1 MKKKTKEEKAL
12 AIVKQLHRMW
22 WEDEFEVAQPHS
34 NGFTISACALADLTY
49 DAGDEETTL
58 GELVREVIAEEAE
71 EEVPDPCQCGCHAV
85 DKGAAIIDGEP
96 CCDCWVAEIVLTEVK
111 VK

>member
-34 NGFTISACALADLTY
+34 NGFTISAGALADIAY

-58 GELVREVIAEEAE
+58 GELVREVVREVIAEEE
-71 EEVPDPCQCGCHAV
+71 
-85 DKGAAIIDGEP
+85 K
-96 CCDCWVAEIVLTEVK
+96 K
-111 VK
+111 